1 MQPTHTTTKTDNVIF
16 REYPSM
22 HDLVGHWHQV
32 GSHFERGEQHGRWYH
47 GGCDAKTTES
57 CLVSGLA
64 NPDADMDTFNQ
75 ALRDFKRA
83 LGNSTAQSTV
93 SGKRRKLRRKSGGR
107 LLMNAYLN
115 EDVKPFLLKSRKTA
129 APKLRVGF
137 RSNGNSHM
145 DAAAQ
150 SRTAALACAVAN
162 CLFQRG
168 YAVEVSSLVASYMHT
183 TGIWD
188 VTATRLI
195 NAGTKMSSPRVL
207 SCCTPAVHR
216 VYAAGIRSVDHAG
229 RGFGK
234 ARDIPSHITDRYFD
248 VFINMDSTVQDITN
262 QTLGLL
268 GKIKSGLVTN
278 K

>member
-1 MQPTHTTTKTDNVIF
+1 MHPTFKTTTTDEVIF
-16 REYPSM
+16 RDYASM
-22 HDLVGHWHQV
+22 HDLVAHWHQV
-32 GSHFERGEQHGRWYH
+32 GSHYERGSNGGHWYH
-47 GGCDAKTTES
+47 GPVDPKTTES

-64 NPDADMDTFNQ
+64 NPEADMDTFNK
-75 ALRDFKRA
+75 ALREFKRA

-107 LLMNAYLN
+107 LLMNAYMN
-115 EDVKPFLLKSRKTA
+115 EDIKPFMLKSRKTA

-137 RSNGNSHM
+137 RSNGNGHV
-145 DAAAQ
+145 AAADL

-168 YAVEVSSLVASYMHT
+168 YAVEVSSIVASVMR
-183 TGIWD
+183 GGRWD
-188 VTATRLI
+188 VTATRLV
-195 NAGTKMSSPRVL
+195 NAGSKMSTPRLL
-207 SCCTPAVHR
+207 SCCTPAIHR
-216 VYAAGIRSVDHAG
+216 VYAAGIRSNDHKG
-229 RGFGK
+229 RGFGR
-234 ARDIPSHITDRYFD
+234 AMDIPSHITDRYFD
-248 VFINMDSTVQDITN
+248 VFINLDSTTEQITN